1 MEKFNELCER
11 VRKAKEYIEQ
21 NGVGRFKEDFEE
33 LIDDVDKA
41 YSLMN
46 NKEKAFAEEM
56 LLEALS

>member
-1 MEKFNELCER
+1 MEKFKELCER
-11 VRKAKEYIEQ
+11 VRKAKEYIEK